1 MQQRLVLQEKMA
13 SLGNLVA
20 GVAHEINTPLG
31 AVASS
36 ADTSRRSLELMEK
49 LLHES
54 QSLPELQADARF
66 QTALEVLQN
75 SQDVTTSANSRIS
88 TIVKSLQDFARLDES
103 ERQVADLNSALTTT
117 LALLQHEFHERITVV
132 RHFGELPPI
141 HCYLSQVNQV
151 IMNLLLNASKAI
163 EGRGRITVSTRCP
176 GDTVSIS
183 IVDTGAGIPP
193 DNLTRI
199 FDPGFTTKE
208 VGVGT
213 GLGLSTSYRIV
224 KDHGGEIE
232 VESTPG
238 EGSVFTIRLP
248 VRSSK
253 LTPDD

>member
-1 MQQRLVLQEKMA
+1 MA

-103 ERQVADLNSALTTT
+103 ERQEADLNSALTTT